1 LDESGSESDPSATK
15 KKEDVAKEALRLLD
29 DALKRRNVFVAAAF
43 CSAVRDAAASR
54 RRDKRGPGSFSY
66 GGERPFSFSE
76 GSSRS
81 KRDAFWDGVAS
92 RVAAVT
98 VAAFG
103 DESSID
109 VFAKT
114 NDVATRRRLASLCFG
129 AARGIL
135 EAEDDEARNAMASD
149 VPKNAKSAL
158 TRRDALVPALRALV
172 SASIP
177 PDSRTGINSTLLDAS
192 DGALA
197 EAMLRDE
204 DWRLVAAAEAAAMEA
219 ASVARAGGMNPAT
232 TKAKRSYGTYAP
244 SVSVPSASE
253 MRRAMFGGSKKTVAS
268 SVSTTHANDK
278 AIVGS
283 SASSSVSTA
292 LNVANEDQDP
302 SSPAAPSIDFAT
314 LVGEAAPVVAT
325 SDLLTAETVATE
337 LNASEKDAPKE
348 TNGKRQIA
356 SSTSMSSKMF
366 SAMPSAPKM
375 AKMPSLPK
383 NPFGK

>member
-1 LDESGSESDPSATK
+1 
-15 KKEDVAKEALRLLD
+15 
-29 DALKRRNVFVAAAF
+29 
-43 CSAVRDAAASR
+43 
-54 RRDKRGPGSFSY
+54 
-66 GGERPFSFSE
+66 
-76 GSSRS
+76 
-81 KRDAFWDGVAS
+81 
-92 RVAAVT
+92 VAAVT

-135 EAEDDEARNAMASD
+135 EAEDDEARNATASD
-149 VPKNAKSAL
+149 VPKNAKSAG

-177 PDSRTGINSTLLDAS
+177 PDSRTGTASTLLDAS

-219 ASVARAGGMNPAT
+219 RERAGGMNPAT

-268 SVSTTHANDK
+268 SA
-278 AIVGS
+278 
-283 SASSSVSTA
+283 SSVSTA
-292 LNVANEDQDP
+292 QDVANEDKDP

>member
-1 LDESGSESDPSATK
+1 MIFRGGVCAAGETGRSSASGGG
-15 KKEDVAKEALRLLD
+15 
-29 DALKRRNVFVAAAF
+29 
-43 CSAVRDAAASR
+43 
-54 RRDKRGPGSFSY
+54 RG
-66 GGERPFSFSE
+66 E
-76 GSSRS
+76 G
-81 KRDAFWDGVAS
+81 DGVALS
-92 RVAAVT
+92 EERWW
-98 VAAFG
+98 
-103 DESSID
+103 
-109 VFAKT
+109 KT

-135 EAEDDEARNAMASD
+135 EAEDDEARNSMASD
-149 VPKNAKSAL
+149 VPKNAKSAG

-292 LNVANEDQDP
+292 QDVANEDKDP

-314 LVGEAAPVVAT
+314 LVGEAAPSVVAT
-325 SDLLTAETVATE
+325 SDLLTEETASKE

-348 TNGKRQIA
+348 TNGKRPTT
-356 SSTSMSSKMF
+356 STSMSSKMF

>member
-1 LDESGSESDPSATK
+1 
-15 KKEDVAKEALRLLD
+15 
-29 DALKRRNVFVAAAF
+29 
-43 CSAVRDAAASR
+43 
-54 RRDKRGPGSFSY
+54 
-66 GGERPFSFSE
+66 
-76 GSSRS
+76 
-81 KRDAFWDGVAS
+81 
-92 RVAAVT
+92 
-98 VAAFG
+98 
-103 DESSID
+103 
-109 VFAKT
+109 
-114 NDVATRRRLASLCFG
+114 LASLCFG

-135 EAEDDEARNAMASD
+135 EAEDDEARNATASD

-219 ASVARAGGMNPAT
+219 RERAGGMNPAT

-268 SVSTTHANDK
+268 SA
-278 AIVGS
+278 
-283 SASSSVSTA
+283 SSVSTA
-292 LNVANEDQDP
+292 QDVANEDKDP

-314 LVGEAAPVVAT
+314 LVGEAAPSVVAN
-325 SDLLTAETVATE
+325 SDLLTEETASKE
-337 LNASEKDAPKE
+337 LNASEKGAPKE
-348 TNGKRQIA
+348 TNGKRPTT
-356 SSTSMSSKMF
+356 STSMSSKMF

>member
-1 LDESGSESDPSATK
+1 
-15 KKEDVAKEALRLLD
+15 LLD

-103 DESSID
+103 DDESSID

-135 EAEDDEARNAMASD
+135 EAEDDEARNATASD
-149 VPKNAKSAL
+149 VPKNAKSAG

-232 TKAKRSYGTYAP
+232 TKAKRSYNTYAP

-268 SVSTTHANDK
+268 SA
-278 AIVGS
+278 
-283 SASSSVSTA
+283 SSVSTA
-292 LNVANEDQDP
+292 QDVANEDKDP